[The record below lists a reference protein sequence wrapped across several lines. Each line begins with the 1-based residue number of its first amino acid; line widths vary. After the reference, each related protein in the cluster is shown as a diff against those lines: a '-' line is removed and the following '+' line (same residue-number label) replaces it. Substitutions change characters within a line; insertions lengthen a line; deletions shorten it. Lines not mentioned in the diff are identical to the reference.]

1 MSRRIVSGQRMWIRC
16 IVCVISGS
24 FATLG
29 CGAEQRDP
37 NQNIVQLMGSLA
49 HRQHG
54 HVAFVERHFLAILDQ
69 SIESS
74 GELFYEAP
82 NHLEKRTLEPK
93 PESIILDGGTLRV
106 RRGNHFHVVS
116 LRDYPQIA
124 QFIDSIRATMAGD
137 LVSLNQTYTL
147 GFATT
152 TEGWNLALV
161 PRDASLAAVIA
172 RIRVSGVRDEI
183 RTIEFERRGGDHS
196 VMTIS
201 PLPDT

>member
-1 MSRRIVSGQRMWIRC
+1 MNRLIVSGQRMWIRC
-16 IVCVISGS
+16 VMCVTSMF

-29 CGAEQRDP
+29 CGAEQWDP
-37 NQNIVQLMGSLA
+37 NQNLVQLMGSLA
-49 HRQHG
+49 HRKHG

-69 SIESS
+69 TMESS

-82 NHLEKRTLEPK
+82 NHLEKRTLKPK
-93 PESIILDGGTLRV
+93 PESIVLDSGTLRV
-106 RRGNHFHVVS
+106 RRGNHFHVMS
-116 LRDYPQIA
+116 LREYPQIA

-137 LVSLNQTYTL
+137 LVSLNKIYTI
-147 GFATT
+147 GFATSN
-152 TEGWNLALV
+152 EGWHLALV
-161 PRDASLAAVIA
+161 PRDAKLAAVIA
-172 RIRVSGVRDEI
+172 RIRVSGVSDEI